1 MLVRRA
7 RTQTSAGIALVDQS
21 TTSSSAKKVDFRVFC
36 AGSSSASIR
45 TLTAL
50 PSATAAGFSPLCLF
64 TFWIHRH
71 RTSTTSTV
79 SPPLHLATPPFLFA
93 VAREGAAAVGR
104 RGWLR
109 ESERPPG
116 ARWHIR
122 KSQRSESAAP
132 RGHPLITQT
141 THRIHSLHFYLLV
154 TLPTPLPTSTPPIP
168 APPLSLPP
176 PPPPF
181 ISRTKA
187 PTTTTAAT
195 PSLFPPLP
203 AFPLPFVPQFSSL
216 FFQTMQYL
224 LGRLADAVSV
234 NYTRTHTRLQTH
246 TRQ

>member
-7 RTQTSAGIALVDQS
+7 RTQTSAGIALVDRS

-36 AGSSSASIR
+36 AGSSSASIG
-45 TLTAL
+45 TLAAL
-50 PSATAAGFSPLCLF
+50 PSATGAAFSPLCLF

-93 VAREGAAAVGR
+93 VAREGAAAAV
-104 RGWLR
+104 GWLR

-154 TLPTPLPTSTPPIP
+154 TLPTTTPHLHPAHTRPSTVSSSPSTTLHLKNQGSHHHHRSHPVFVSSSP
-168 APPLSLPP
+168 C
-176 PPPPF
+176 
-181 ISRTKA
+181 IS
-187 PTTTTAAT
+187 
-195 PSLFPPLP
+195 
-203 AFPLPFVPQFSSL
+203 SSL
-216 FFQTMQYL
+216 RPSILFSIFCRPCSIYWVGLPMLCQ
-224 LGRLADAVSV
+224 
-234 NYTRTHTRLQTH
+234 
-246 TRQ
+246 